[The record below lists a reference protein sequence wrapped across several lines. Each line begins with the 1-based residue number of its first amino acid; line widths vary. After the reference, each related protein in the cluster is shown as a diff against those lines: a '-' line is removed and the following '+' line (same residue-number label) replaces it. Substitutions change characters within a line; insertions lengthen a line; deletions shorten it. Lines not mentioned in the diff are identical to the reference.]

1 MKIISIQS
9 VALALDAMY
18 RNYSK
23 KKIDQRTFD
32 QLCKDCELC
41 FRTMSKIKDILI
53 NRKLL
58 IVEGSKRSQVIS
70 WHPGKSAPNPDMLTS
85 VYKEYTQKS
94 RAEVKKIAAPKLEM
108 TIEKACKFLANEGFT
123 GIICKESKNNKIC
136 VIQKIDLS
144 DFRWKSKGGVYLHP
158 ILTLLLQIQMKVL

>member
-9 VALALDAMY
+9 VSLVLDAMY

-23 KKIDQRTFD
+23 KKIDQKTFD

-41 FRTMSKIKDILI
+41 FRTMTKIKDILI

-70 WHPGKSAPNPDMLTS
+70 WHPDKSAPNPDMLTS

-123 GIICKESKNNKIC
+123 GIICKESKNNKIS

-158 ILTLLLQIQMKVL
+158 ILTLLLQIQMKAL

>member
-9 VALALDAMY
+9 VSLALDAMY

-23 KKIDQRTFD
+23 KKIDQKTFD

-58 IVEGSKRSQVIS
+58 IVEGAKRS
-70 WHPGKSAPNPDMLTS
+70 
-85 VYKEYTQKS
+85 
-94 RAEVKKIAAPKLEM
+94 
-108 TIEKACKFLANEGFT
+108 
-123 GIICKESKNNKIC
+123 
-136 VIQKIDLS
+136 
-144 DFRWKSKGGVYLHP
+144 
-158 ILTLLLQIQMKVL
+158 

>member
-9 VALALDAMY
+9 VSLALDAMY

-23 KKIDQRTFD
+23 EKIDQKTFD
-32 QLCKDCELC
+32 RLCKDCELC

-94 RAEVKKIAAPKLEM
+94 RAEVKKIVAPKLEM
-108 TIEKACKFLANEGFT
+108 TIEKACKFLADEGFT

-158 ILTLLLQIQMKVL
+158 ILILVLQMKVL

>member
-9 VALALDAMY
+9 VALVLDAMY

-23 KKIDQRTFD
+23 KKIDQKTFSR
-32 QLCKDCELC
+32 LCKDCELS
-41 FRTMSKIKDILI
+41 FKTMSKIKDILV

-58 IVEGSKRSQVIS
+58 IVEGAKRSQVIS
-70 WHPGKSAPNPDMLTS
+70 WHPGKSAPTPEMLSS

-108 TIEKACKFLANEGFT
+108 TIEKACKFLADEGFT
-123 GIICKESKNNKIC
+123 GIICKESKNNKIS

-144 DFRWKSKGGVYLHP
+144 DFR
-158 ILTLLLQIQMKVL
+158 